1 MVKTGGKIF
10 KVGSTCHVPT
20 SCSVMTIKGCV
31 EISLLG
37 PQGPGFR
44 GP

>member
-1 MVKTGGKIF
+1 MVKTGGKTF
-10 KVGSTCHVPT
+10 KVGSTGHVPT
-20 SCSVMTIKGCV
+20 SCSIMTIKECAEV
-31 EISLLG
+31 SLLV